1 MFWNITAINQEYVS
15 SFTYE
20 TVINVFAWRKHIRPD
35 GEQSG
40 THPQPSPQKW
50 ARLQNLLCGIMSC
63 KYTLSM
69 RLYKGF
75 GTCTHTHTHRVAH
88 ICYIRQ
94 QGRESGSSNRA
105 IRTPWDPIDLLIDP
119 LLPQLVQTTLK
130 VYTATTEKRTCNTS
144 GWRWKELYKRHLGW
158 HKKRSKC
165 LSFMHPIFN
174 LPSSHFHP

>member
-1 MFWNITAINQEYVS
+1 MVNRVE
-15 SFTYE
+15 
-20 TVINVFAWRKHIRPD
+20 H
-35 GEQSG
+35 
-40 THPQPSPQKW
+40 
-50 ARLQNLLCGIMSC
+50 
-63 KYTLSM
+63 TLSHHP
-69 RLYKGF
+69 RNGHVYR
-75 GTCTHTHTHRVAH
+75 TCCVVSWAVSTHSAWGCTKDLEHAHTHTHRVAH